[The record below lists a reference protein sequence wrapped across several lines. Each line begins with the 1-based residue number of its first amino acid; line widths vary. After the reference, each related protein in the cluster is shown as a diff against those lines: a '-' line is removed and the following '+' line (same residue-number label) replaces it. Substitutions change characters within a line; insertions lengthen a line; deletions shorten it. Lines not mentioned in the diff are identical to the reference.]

1 MNAFSD
7 CFKKAIAVRLDA
19 YLKKSHLIK
28 RRELASG
35 LCEEGMV
42 RVNGHP
48 RKAAH
53 DVKVGDEVEFP
64 LFSRHLKVRVLG
76 LPEGNAPKSDQW
88 SFFEVLEEKR
98 IPLDMGL
105 MEDPLAPHGKPPR
118 SH

>member
-1 MNAFSD
+1 M
-7 CFKKAIAVRLDA
+7 RLDA

-35 LCEEGMV
+35 LCDEGMV

-64 LFSRHLKVRVLG
+64 LFSRQLKVRVLG
-76 LPEGNAPKSDQW
+76 LPEGNAPKSEQW
-88 SFFEVLEEKR
+88 AYFEVLEEKR
-98 IPLDMGL
+98 IPFDMGL
-105 MEDPLAPHGKPPR
+105 AEDPLSPQGKPPR